1 MIYRIALSNAPDLSV
16 PANIADLALQFAQV
30 VPQGDLYS
38 WEYNGLV
45 LRVHAADGYA
55 EGLGSFGAVA
65 RMHKMVGTDV
75 PRASG
80 GAGGGGINIA
90 SGLTAP
96 DSPSFGDIWV
106 EDAEFVVGAAT
117 VSVDEPVDPQENDLW
132 LKVYDGVSA
141 TLVDIPA
148 GDVVARVSLSSLR
161 RRVGSAWER
170 QTAYAWD
177 GSEWRRFGRAGIYS
191 GSYDNTV
198 RKISSSGTQVWS
210 YTGHTS
216 TVLAVAVDPSGN
228 VYSGSSDKSVR
239 KISSSGSQVWSYTG
253 HTSYVRAVAVDSSGY
268 VYSGSSD
275 YTVRKISPS
284 GSQVWSYTG
293 HTSAV
298 NAVAVDSSGYVYS
311 GSSDKSVRKIS
322 PAGAQVWSYTG
333 HTAAV
338 WAVAVDP
345 PGNVYSGSLDNTV
358 RKISPSGS
366 QVWSYTGHTSVVFAV
381 AVDSSGNVY
390 SGSDDKSVR
399 KISSSGSHVWS
410 YTGHTS
416 AVLAVAVD
424 LPGNVY
430 SGSADKPVRKISPSG
445 THVWSYTGHTSSVS
459 AVAVD
464 PGCCG
469 AFNDYWPE

>member
-16 PANIADLALQFAQV
+16 PANIADFALQFAQA

-170 QTAYAWD
+170 QTAYAWG
-177 GSEWRRFGRAGIYS
+177 GSEWRRFGRAGIYF
-191 GSYDNTV
+191 GSTDN
-198 RKISSSGTQVWS
+198 
-210 YTGHTS
+210 
-216 TVLAVAVDPSGN
+216 
-228 VYSGSSDKSVR
+228 
-239 KISSSGSQVWSYTG
+239 
-253 HTSYVRAVAVDSSGY
+253 
-268 VYSGSSD
+268 
-275 YTVRKISPS
+275 TVRKISPS

-293 HTSAV
+293 HTSNIWAV
-298 NAVAVDSSGYVYS
+298 AVDPPGNVYSGSGDYSVRKISPSGSHVWSYTGHTNSVYAVAVDSSGYVYS
-311 GSSDKSVRKIS
+311 GSADRSVSKIS

-345 PGNVYSGSLDNTV
+345 
-358 RKISPSGS
+358 
-366 QVWSYTGHTSVVFAV
+366 
-381 AVDSSGNVY
+381 
-390 SGSDDKSVR
+390 
-399 KISSSGSHVWS
+399 
-410 YTGHTS
+410 
-416 AVLAVAVD
+416 
-424 LPGNVY
+424 
-430 SGSADKPVRKISPSG
+430 
-445 THVWSYTGHTSSVS
+445 
-459 AVAVD
+459 
-464 PGCCG
+464 GCCG